1 MRKAIFCI
9 GIVAILLLTGFSAV
23 SAIENKANGVKEA
36 GQVSAKAG
44 TVHGPFKAPSIMG
57 TLCLQEVPEYSS
69 EFHIGELY
77 IYRDLK
83 LTGIACGPGPQDPE
97 DPRDCLYIRQFP
109 FIGGRMITYMGSAIL
124 TTKLY
129 IGPQLTSNMI
139 FMGHQCYGVTF
150 EELQ

>member
-1 MRKAIFCI
+1 MKKAILAL
-9 GIVAILLLTGFSAV
+9 GIIILLTGITLVPVGATS
-23 SAIENKANGVKEA
+23 NKTVVKE
-36 GQVSAKAG
+36 G
-44 TVHGPFKAPSIMG
+44 TVHGPFIAPSIIG

-77 IYRDLK
+77 IYRYLK

-97 DPRDCLYIRQFP
+97 EPRDCLYFRQFP
-109 FIGGRMITYMGSAIL
+109 FIGGRLFSYQGKATIIID
-124 TTKLY
+124 LY
-129 IGPQLTSNMI
+129 IGCQVTSNMI